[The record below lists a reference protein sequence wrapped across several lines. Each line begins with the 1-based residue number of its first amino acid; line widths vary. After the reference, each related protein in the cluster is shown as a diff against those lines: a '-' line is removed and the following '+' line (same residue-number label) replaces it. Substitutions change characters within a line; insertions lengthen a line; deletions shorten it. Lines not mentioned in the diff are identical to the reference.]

1 MILFTFILLCYFW
14 SLSKTLFIALIYGS
28 WMYIDRQTPVRGGRW
43 SIRLRQL
50 YIWSIVSNYFP
61 IKLVK
66 TEDLDPSRN
75 YIFGCHPHGTITL
88 GAGINFLTEA
98 THFSTL
104 FPGIHPHLMA
114 LHSNFFFPVLRELIL
129 GLGECSVSRES
140 CQYFLN
146 GSAGQGNAV
155 IIVCGGMRELYS
167 TEYEK
172 MTFYL
177 KNRKGFIRLSLEN
190 GTSLVPVI
198 TFGENEHYWLYK
210 NCISNRFIWGRS
222 IIGYLP
228 LRHPVTTVV
237 GKPIHVKQVISP
249 SQIDIDQLHDQYLQT
264 IEEFSFCV
272 LFRFPHFLHT
282 NVLPDDWH
290 KLPYKFVLIDQQIIF
305 EDNLNEGVDVG
316 GIALTAMAN
325 TKSVNQMNRDL
336 RSHPAGRTIERI
348 DPACPERYDRY
359 IHAHFKDG
367 SALYINGEWKHGFRN
382 LTNVEKEWLSENGW
396 ILR

>member
-1 MILFTFILLCYFW
+1 
-14 SLSKTLFIALIYGS
+14 
-28 WMYIDRQTPVRGGRW
+28 PVRGGRW

-104 FPGIHPHLMA
+104 FPGIRPHLMA

-167 TEYEK
+167 TEYGK

-190 GTSLVPVI
+190 GTSLVP
-198 TFGENEHYWLYK
+198 
-210 NCISNRFIWGRS
+210 
-222 IIGYLP
+222 
-228 LRHPVTTVV
+228 
-237 GKPIHVKQVISP
+237 
-249 SQIDIDQLHDQYLQT
+249 
-264 IEEFSFCV
+264 
-272 LFRFPHFLHT
+272 
-282 NVLPDDWH
+282 
-290 KLPYKFVLIDQQIIF
+290 
-305 EDNLNEGVDVG
+305 
-316 GIALTAMAN
+316 
-325 TKSVNQMNRDL
+325 
-336 RSHPAGRTIERI
+336 
-348 DPACPERYDRY
+348 
-359 IHAHFKDG
+359 
-367 SALYINGEWKHGFRN
+367 
-382 LTNVEKEWLSENGW
+382 
-396 ILR
+396 